1 MLGGFGAIRAM
12 QDSLKMNRAQNKR
25 HRKTA
30 KELAESHPA
39 KSSGHKAHLISDP
52 KKVSEHKK
60 YIIAKRKKERT
71 LSIVILATVII
82 IGILM
87 ISIMFI

>member
-12 QDSLKMNRAQNKR
+12 QDSLKMNRSQVKR

-39 KSSGHKAHLISDP
+39 KSTNSKAHLISDP
-52 KKVSEHKK
+52 RKVEETR
-60 YIIAKRKKERT
+60 IQIRAKRKRERARSFLILGVMIALGIGL
-71 LSIVILATVII
+71 LSL
-82 IGILM
+82 L
-87 ISIMFI
+87 FI